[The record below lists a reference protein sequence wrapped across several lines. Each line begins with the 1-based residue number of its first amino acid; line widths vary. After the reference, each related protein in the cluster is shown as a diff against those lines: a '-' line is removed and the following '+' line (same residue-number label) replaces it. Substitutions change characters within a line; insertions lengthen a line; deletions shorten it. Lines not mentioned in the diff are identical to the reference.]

1 MLTDLHIRNFAIID
15 ILQVGFSAG
24 FNVLTG
30 ETGAGKSIIIDA
42 VALLLGDRARV
53 DLIRT
58 GHEEA
63 VVEAVFDLQGR
74 PEVRQA
80 LREGGFEDEAELLI
94 KRVVNRN
101 GRNKIFINGH
111 HAKLAQLQPLTSQ
124 LMNIYGQHEHQGLQR
139 ADSHLD
145 FLDCF
150 ANLQR
155 DLEAYRCHY
164 DEVQLLEKQL
174 QQLQQAE
181 AGRLQRLDLLKYQLR
196 ELDEAAL
203 QAGEDDELAT
213 ERSLLQHGERLSRS
227 ALTGYETL
235 YGAEQAVC
243 SQLDAV
249 AAILESG
256 ATIDG
261 QLLPLAETVR
271 SSLYALEDVA
281 EQLRS
286 YAGRVSFDA
295 GRLDQVEKR
304 LALLADLKRKY
315 SDSVEGLLSYR
326 DGIVRESEALEH
338 ADAAREELAHRLEQ
352 RRLQIQQEGE
362 AISTRRHIAAD
373 ALRQAVEQELTELAM
388 PKAQFEMRLFGLAKA
403 GPGGLER
410 GEFYLAANPGEDS
423 KPLAWI
429 ASGGELSRIMLAL
442 RRAAPG
448 ADQLSTLIFDEVDA
462 GIGGVAASAV
472 GQKLQAIAREAQVLC
487 ITHLPQV
494 AAFADHHYRVEKQER
509 EGRTCTALIR
519 LEGEQRAEEMARMLG
534 GAQVTER
541 TLDHAREI
549 IAQSALGA
557 SGD

>member
-15 ILQVGFSAG
+15 ALEVGFSAG

-58 GHEEA
+58 GSEEA
-63 VVEAVFDLQGR
+63 VVEAVFDLQNQ
-74 PEVRQA
+74 PTVRQA
-80 LREGGFEDEAELLI
+80 LAETGFGDEDELLV
-94 KRVVNRN
+94 KRVVNRS
-101 GRNKIFINGH
+101 GRNKIYINGNL
-111 HAKLAQLQPLTSQ
+111 AKLVQLQPLTCQ
-124 LMNIYGQHEHQGLQR
+124 LMNIYGQHEHQNLQR
-139 ADSHLD
+139 ADSHLA
-145 FLDCF
+145 FLDAF
-150 ANLQR
+150 AG
-155 DLEAYRCHY
+155 LEAELTAYRRCY
-164 DEVQLLEKQL
+164 DEIQEMGQAL
-174 QQLQQAE
+174 QELQEAE
-181 AGRLQRLDLLKYQLR
+181 AGRLQRLDLLSFQLR

-203 QAGEDDELAT
+203 QVGEDDELLA

-243 SQLDAV
+243 TQLDMVAGELESS
-249 AAILESG
+249 AAI
-256 ATIDG
+256 DD

-271 SSLYALEDVA
+271 SSLYMLEDVA

-286 YAGRVSFDA
+286 YAARVSFDA
-295 GRLDQVEKR
+295 VRLDEVEKR
-304 LALLADLKRKY
+304 LALLTDLKRKY
-315 SDSVEGLLSYR
+315 ADSIEGLLAYR
-326 DGIVRESEALEH
+326 EEIGREGEELEH
-338 ADAAREELAHRLEQ
+338 ADATREELARRLEQ
-352 RRLQIQQEGE
+352 GREQLRQKGEVISDRRRSAAE
-362 AISTRRHIAAD
+362 ALS
-373 ALRQAVEQELTELAM
+373 QAVEKELAELAM
-388 PKAQFEMRLFGLAKA
+388 PKARFEMRLFDLPHP

-448 ADQLSTLIFDEVDA
+448 GDTIATLIFDEVDA
-462 GIGGVAASAV
+462 GIGGVAATAV
-472 GQKLQAIAREAQVLC
+472 GQKLQAIAKGAQVLC

-509 EGRTCTALIR
+509 DGRTCTGLVG
-519 LEGEQRAEEMARMLG
+519 LQGEERIEEMARMLG

-541 TLDHAREI
+541 TLEHAREI
-549 IAQSALGA
+549 IAQSATRL
-557 SGD
+557 

>member
-15 ILQVGFSAG
+15 ALEVGFSAG

-58 GHEEA
+58 GSEEA
-63 VVEAVFDLQGR
+63 VVEAVFDLQNQ
-74 PEVRQA
+74 PTVRQA
-80 LREGGFEDEAELLI
+80 LAETGFGDEDELLV
-94 KRVVNRN
+94 KRVVNRS
-101 GRNKIFINGH
+101 GRNKIYINGNL
-111 HAKLAQLQPLTSQ
+111 AKLVQLQPLTCQ
-124 LMNIYGQHEHQGLQR
+124 LMNIYGQHEHQNLQR
-139 ADSHLD
+139 ADSHLA
-145 FLDCF
+145 FLDAF
-150 ANLQR
+150 AG
-155 DLEAYRCHY
+155 LEAELTAYQRCY
-164 DEVQLLEKQL
+164 DEIQEAEQTL
-174 QQLQQAE
+174 QKLQEAE
-181 AGRLQRLDLLKYQLR
+181 AGRLQRLDLLSFQLR

-203 QAGEDDELAT
+203 QVGEDDELLA

-227 ALTGYETL
+227 ALTGYEAL

-243 SQLDAV
+243 TQLDTVAGELESS
-249 AAILESG
+249 AAI
-256 ATIDG
+256 DD

-271 SSLYALEDVA
+271 SSLYMLEDVA

-286 YAGRVSFDA
+286 YAARISFDA
-295 GRLDQVEKR
+295 VRLDEVEKR

-315 SDSVEGLLSYR
+315 ADSIEGLLAYR
-326 DGIVRESEALEH
+326 EEIGREGEELEH
-338 ADAAREELAHRLEQ
+338 ADATREELARRLEQ
-352 RRLQIQQEGE
+352 GREQLRQKGEVISDRRRSAAE
-362 AISTRRHIAAD
+362 ALS
-373 ALRQAVEQELTELAM
+373 QAVEKELAELAM
-388 PKAQFEMRLFGLAKA
+388 PKARFEMRLFDLPHP

-448 ADQLSTLIFDEVDA
+448 GDTIATLIFDEVDA
-462 GIGGVAASAV
+462 GIGGVAATAV
-472 GQKLQAIAREAQVLC
+472 GQKLQAIAKGAQVLC

-509 EGRTCTALIR
+509 DGRTCTGLVG
-519 LEGEQRAEEMARMLG
+519 LQGEERIEEMARMLG

-541 TLDHAREI
+541 TLEHAREI
-549 IAQSALGA
+549 IAQSATRL
-557 SGD
+557 